1 MSPTA
6 FPLHPGKHELP
17 AVPDP
22 AEHAARVRARHPGA
36 TLKHFAGIVI
46 VYQAHVMEYADR
58 CYRPRLLN
66 EWIRGDLRMF
76 DHHGHAFGLCGGFGV
91 GAPAAALVLEQLIT
105 LGATRFITV
114 GTAAA
119 LSPDLLPGTLVVCR
133 EALRD
138 EGVSRHYL
146 PPTASIRPSP
156 DLTDHLVRTIR
167 ATRVPARSGPTWTTD
182 APYRETE
189 AEVAQYGASG
199 VLTADMEAAAVFAV
213 AAYRAVHAA
222 AVFAVADTLVNRR
235 PHDTQTTQ
243 RALRAALP
251 AAFSAL
257 LAASTAPHRGQ

>member
-1 MSPTA
+1 M
-6 FPLHPGKHELP
+6 
-17 AVPDP
+17 PDP

-36 TLKHFAGIVI
+36 TLKHFVGIVI
-46 VYQAHVMEYADR
+46 VYQTQVMEYAHKR
-58 CYRPRLLN
+58 YRPRPLN
-66 EWIRGDLRMF
+66 RWIRGDLRMF
-76 DHHGHAFGLCGGFGV
+76 DHHGHTFGLCGGFGV
-91 GAPAAALVLEQLIT
+91 GAPAAALILEQLIT
-105 LGATRFITV
+105 LGATRFVTV

-146 PPTASIRPSP
+146 PPTASIRPSSS
-156 DLTDHLVRTIR
+156 LTDHLVRTIR
-167 ATRVPARSGPTWTTD
+167 TIRTPARSGPTWTTD

-189 AEVAQYGASG
+189 AEVANYGALG

-235 PHDTQTTQ
+235 PHDTQATQ
-243 RALRAALP
+243 GALRAALP
-251 AAFSAL
+251 AAFTAL
-257 LAASTAPHRGQ
+257 LAASTAPRRAQ